1 VWFLAFAPYDHPKYA
16 LAVMIEGG
24 KSGGGVAAPM
34 ASSILEKIFALDHG
48 YNPGLKSLS
57 PAIGNFK
64 MFDAVNPAKDEELQA
79 ASDANEA
86 NTHQPDDNSDD
97 QVRRS
102 SRAKAEPDIRPEPD
116 SERAVAQRGT
126 QQRQQQQPQRH
137 SIFDIFKR
145 QPAAPGGSP
154 QQKRHFLWF

>member
-1 VWFLAFAPYDHPKYA
+1 
-16 LAVMIEGG
+16 
-24 KSGGGVAAPM
+24 
-34 ASSILEKIFALDHG
+34 
-48 YNPGLKSLS
+48 
-57 PAIGNFK
+57 
-64 MFDAVNPAKDEELQA
+64 
-79 ASDANEA
+79 
-86 NTHQPDDNSDD
+86 PDDNSDD

>member
-1 VWFLAFAPYDHPKYA
+1 

-126 QQRQQQQPQRH
+126 QQRQQQQRQSH